1 MGKRQIGQLQLTEFA
16 TAVILSEA
24 AALPI
29 TNSAIPISHGLVPL
43 LALASLEV
51 IASFISSR
59 SPKLR
64 RMLDGSPIILVSKGE
79 LLHKNFGRTR
89 ITLEEVFSEIR
100 LHGYTGLEE
109 IQYVILEGS
118 GRLSVIPKSMYDAL
132 TPDDIGKKVPE
143 RGISVPVVVE
153 GKIDE
158 ELLSDIKL
166 DEKWLRKTLK
176 KKDTRLEQVLYLTV
190 NDAGT
195 IQIVKRSKQ
204 EKELRDKS

>member
-1 MGKRQIGQLQLTEFA
+1 
-16 TAVILSEA
+16 
-24 AALPI
+24 
-29 TNSAIPISHGLVPL
+29 
-43 LALASLEV
+43 
-51 IASFISSR
+51 
-59 SPKLR
+59 
-64 RMLDGSPIILVSKGE
+64 MLDGSPIILVSKGE